1 MPPSALH
8 AIQARTAI
16 VIPCKDE
23 CVARIAGVWGAIPP
37 PSLIV
42 LVSGSS
48 SPARFARERDAL
60 AAFCRL
66 TGRRG
71 LAVHQRDPEVA
82 AALREA
88 GMGALL
94 MERRRQQG
102 APTTSPGG
110 DDRRCADGDS
120 GGDLEEETVHMGKGE
135 GLVIGIALAATAR
148 GPPCGATACCGCG
161 RGGGGGGGAS
171 RCFDDYRCGTVY
183 DNSIQRTFEE
193 YDQQEERMRYCH
205 GGGRDG
211 QDTKRPTDAN
221 AGGALGYYKY
231 IGFIDA
237 DNFVPVSVEEY
248 CRAFSTGLY
257 LAQAED
263 AMVRISWPS
272 KPKVRNGELD
282 FSQSGRSSE
291 IVNRWL
297 NGLLGKMDG
306 VSIETRAGAGGADGL
321 GGGFGAA
328 CAAAM
333 MGYEVPT
340 AADDLICTGNAGE
353 HAMTISLALKLRLA
367 SGYAIEPF
375 HFLDIFERFAGP
387 SDDGIDATTTT
398 AAAAAAGITTTDVVC
413 TAGIAGSKQQHDDFA
428 ADLLPSSP
436 ISLPTTLTSPV
447 TMPTTPVGSGSPRLS
462 ACASPSSSSS
472 SSSTSSSSRD
482 STSSPTT
489 THAGLPSSPSS
500 LPPPLSPLSLS
511 PLCSSSSSSRS
522 SSLGVG
528 LKTMPAVR
536 QQQPPRVQILQIRP
550 LSPHFHENKGEA
562 HVERMWKQ
570 GLSAVYY
577 SPVTA
582 TPGLARYREE
592 LRSTIFRGGDEE
604 MMMKKKKTKSGCDEN
619 DHGAGVGHD
628 PMSSLPTPPLSS
640 SGSEATTPASEDGVG
655 GVLLG
660 DDGEGVG
667 DEGAAVLAAAGWQP
681 ERCRVYPPAG
691 SMRLEAFRARLETG
705 SGSFWWNEKAVRQ
718 KPSQQS
724 PGLLGFDSIAVLGLG
739 PVSRERRPEGDVDG
753 FRACVDETERR

>member
-8 AIQARTAI
+8 ATQARTAI
-16 VIPCKDE
+16 VVPCKDE

-94 MERRRQQG
+94 MERRRQG
-102 APTTSPGG
+102 ASSPPGEDEEG
-110 DDRRCADGDS
+110 CADGA
-120 GGDLEEETVHMGKGE
+120 GRLAEEAVHMGKGE

-148 GPPCGATACCGCG
+148 GPSCEDTARGGCG
-161 RGGGGGGGAS
+161 RGGGGAA
-171 RCFDDYRCGTVY
+171 RCCVDYRCGTVCE
-183 DNSIQRTFEE
+183 NSIQRTFEE
-193 YDQQEERMRYCH
+193 YGQQDDMTRCCY
-205 GGGRDG
+205 GGGRGG
-211 QDTKRPTDAN
+211 QNTERATNTN
-221 AGGALGYYKY
+221 AGGAPGYYKY

-237 DNFVPVSVEEY
+237 DNLVPVSVEEY

-306 VSIETRAGAGGADGL
+306 VSIETRSGAGAD
-321 GGGFGAA
+321 FGAA

-333 MGYEVPT
+333 MGYEAPT

-387 SDDGIDATTTT
+387 SDVGVDAAT
-398 AAAAAAGITTTDVVC
+398 AAAVAAGITTADVAGI
-413 TAGIAGSKQQHDDFA
+413 AGIAGSKQQHDDFA
-428 ADLLPSSP
+428 ADLLPLSP
-436 ISLPTTLTSPV
+436 ISLPTTLTSPI
-447 TMPTTPVGSGSPRLS
+447 TTPTTPVDSGSPRLS

-472 SSSTSSSSRD
+472 SISSLSRN
-482 STSSPTT
+482 STFSPTT
-489 THAGLPSSPSS
+489 THADLPSAPSSPPS
-500 LPPPLSPLSLS
+500 PLSPLSLS
-511 PLCSSSSSSRS
+511 SPCSSL
-522 SSLGVG
+522 LGVG
-528 LKTMPAVR
+528 LKTVPMVR
-536 QQQPPRVQILQIRP
+536 QQQQPAPLPPPRVQILQIRP

-570 GLSAVYY
+570 GLSAMYY

-582 TPGLARYREE
+582 APGLARYREE

-604 MMMKKKKTKSGCDEN
+604 MMLKKKTKGGDDDN
-619 DHGAGVGHD
+619 NHGGGVGRD
-628 PMSSLPTPPLSS
+628 PVSSLLTPPLSS
-640 SGSEATTPASEDGVG
+640 SGSEATTPSSEDGIR
-655 GVLLG
+655 GVLGGG
-660 DDGEGVG
+660 DEGVG

-691 SMRLEAFRARLETG
+691 SMRLEAFRARLERG
-705 SGSFWWNEKAVRQ
+705 SGSFWWSEKAVQQ
-718 KPSQQS
+718 KPSQQC

-753 FRACVDETERR
+753 FRACVDETEHR